1 MKLKKLE
8 IAGFKSFALKTTL
21 DFWTDEKK
29 DEANGITAIV
39 GPNGSGKSNV
49 ADALRW
55 VMGEQSMKNL
65 RGKKSEDII
74 FAGSGKKARLGSAW
88 VTLYLDNSDK
98 KIPLDF
104 NEVAVTRKIYRSGES
119 EYLINQSRV
128 RLQDVVDILAK
139 AGVGKESYAIIN
151 QGMADSILNA
161 SLADRRRIIEDAAG
175 VKQYQ
180 IKKERAIRKLETTQQ
195 NLLRVKELTE
205 EIKPHLRMLKHQA
218 KKASQSKKVAF
229 DLVEKQ
235 TKLFSLLWF
244 NFQAEQE
251 KLDDNKKQSGLLL
264 MNAQREVDKLT
275 DEIASEAKEEKINK
289 EQEELEREQKKN
301 REEFN
306 QLERETIITEGRIE
320 IEREKQKN
328 IKIIEE
334 IKIKSIAVDINYV
347 RVNIDKIR
355 KDQEKLIRRIER
367 TEKIEDLQEIKEFA
381 RVIQQQLYALKN
393 DIEKGKVEELPKEKA
408 QEKISQTNI
417 PSVNSQELIK
427 LQEKV
432 IQLKERSQK
441 AREKVNI
448 TEQKIQKEYQLNRQ
462 KRQKFFELER
472 TLRQRQEE
480 LNKLRDNFNEA
491 KIALARKEVREE
503 DLRNQVR
510 NEIKKEAEE
519 LNPNEEALDR
529 FRLESEIVKLKSKME
544 QIGGIDPMV
553 IDEYNEVNERF
564 EFLTTESQDLEK
576 AMNSLKE
583 IIGEMDS
590 KIQKKFLITFE
601 EINKEF
607 SKYFKIIFGGGQ
619 SQLIKTKIKKPQ
631 SRNKNQ
637 EIEEDIQRDDN
648 DKIENE
654 ESKEEIGIDISAS
667 PPGKKISSLSI
678 LSGGERSLT
687 SLALL
692 FAIIS
697 HNPPPF
703 TILDE
708 VEAALDEANSKRF
721 GRILQELSGTTQF
734 VTITHNRETMRQ
746 ASMLYG
752 VTMGEDGVSK
762 ILSVKLNQ
770 IGKEGRILK

>member
-1 MKLKKLE
+1 M
-8 IAGFKSFALKTTL
+8 
-21 DFWTDEKK
+21 
-29 DEANGITAIV
+29 
-39 GPNGSGKSNV
+39 
-49 ADALRW
+49 
-55 VMGEQSMKNL
+55 
-65 RGKKSEDII
+65 
-74 FAGSGKKARLGSAW
+74 
-88 VTLYLDNSDK
+88 
-98 KIPLDF
+98 
-104 NEVAVTRKIYRSGES
+104 
-119 EYLINQSRV
+119 
-128 RLQDVVDILAK
+128 
-139 AGVGKESYAIIN
+139 
-151 QGMADSILNA
+151 
-161 SLADRRRIIEDAAG
+161 
-175 VKQYQ
+175 
-180 IKKERAIRKLETTQQ
+180 
-195 NLLRVKELTE
+195 
-205 EIKPHLRMLKHQA
+205 
-218 KKASQSKKVAF
+218 
-229 DLVEKQ
+229 
-235 TKLFSLLWF
+235 
-244 NFQAEQE
+244 
-251 KLDDNKKQSGLLL
+251 
-264 MNAQREVDKLT
+264 
-275 DEIASEAKEEKINK
+275 
-289 EQEELEREQKKN
+289 
-301 REEFN
+301 
-306 QLERETIITEGRIE
+306 
-320 IEREKQKN
+320 
-328 IKIIEE
+328 
-334 IKIKSIAVDINYV
+334 
-347 RVNIDKIR
+347 
-355 KDQEKLIRRIER
+355 
-367 TEKIEDLQEIKEFA
+367 QEIKEFA